1 MNRFR
6 RERDIRQP
14 GLSARR
20 GQVGTYGHAEDGLVG
35 LVNITLG
42 HFDGCDERKL
52 RKEREEMDDSASQT
66 GHFKGDGKK
75 RREKGREGRKNSER
89 RALVSGKKR
98 AETLGRSWVFRWP
111 EFAVA
116 AAAMGVPAQ
125 FPLAGLVGPV
135 RSREVLPIVRGNE
148 KKHSQEK
155 KKKICKKKNWTRR

>member
-1 MNRFR
+1 
-6 RERDIRQP
+6 
-14 GLSARR
+14 
-20 GQVGTYGHAEDGLVG
+20 
-35 LVNITLG
+35 
-42 HFDGCDERKL
+42 
-52 RKEREEMDDSASQT
+52 MDDSASQT

-155 KKKICKKKNWTRR
+155 KKKFAKKKPGPGANAGPGNEEPISPDRASNQLRPLTLLGNTL